1 MTTGLVTYYG
11 QTPTIDQLIENYGAY
26 LEKLDRETKLLLR
39 TVLTNYV
46 FMRERHKPSSYTLIE
61 ASRDALFVTFLG
73 MDTPQLLVDIC
84 SQLNGLTTHEA
95 ETIFE
100 ALQHQIRWGNAQIEK
115 SGKFDSALNKKNQI
129 IVE

>member
-1 MTTGLVTYYG
+1 MTTDLVTYYG
-11 QTPTIDQLIENYGAY
+11 QTPTIDQLVENYGAY

-46 FMRERHKPSSYTLIE
+46 FMRERHEPSSYTLIE
-61 ASRDALFVTFLG
+61 ASRDALFVTFIG

-95 ETIFE
+95 ETILE
-100 ALQHQIRWGNAQIEK
+100 ALQHQIRWGNARQ
-115 SGKFDSALNKKNQI
+115 AVN
-129 IVE
+129 